1 MRKNKSI
8 EVEVPAKPE
17 YSTKAQQ
24 AYYKALSSVHT
35 ELLAY
40 INDRDATALDNFEI
54 KFVLDQLRAIKS
66 TIKDGASVVDGGVFR
81 DIDRLNHQV
90 QQYYGSINAK
100 NNNVSADEKLQQLND
115 EFNIEQLNK
124 QAQEEIR
131 KNEQTKTKY
140 SKQLDEYIDS
150 LRGFEKVPYY
160 RGIDFELQDRALVEE
175 EKKSNVI
182 ANRLLEK
189 NADLGKQ

>member
-8 EVEVPAKPE
+8 EIEAPAKPE

-24 AYYKALSSVHT
+24 VYYKALLSVHA

-40 INDRDATALDNFEI
+40 INDMDTTALDNFEV

-66 TIKDGASVVDGGVFR
+66 TITDGASVVDGGVFR
-81 DIDRLNHQV
+81 DIDRFNHQV
-90 QQYYGSINAK
+90 QQYYGSVNLMS
-100 NNNVSADEKLQQLND
+100 NNVSADEKLQQLND

-124 QAQEEIR
+124 QAQEEMR
-131 KNEQTKTKY
+131 KTEQMKAEY

-150 LRGFEKVPYY
+150 LREFESVPYY
-160 RGIDFELQDRALVEE
+160 RGIDFELQDQALVEE

-182 ANRLLEK
+182 ANRLLK
-189 NADLGKQ
+189 KRRFK

>member
-17 YSTKAQQ
+17 YSTTAQR

-35 ELLAY
+35 KLLAH
-40 INDRDATALDNFEI
+40 INDRDATALDNFEV

-66 TIKDGASVVDGGVFR
+66 TITDGAGVVDGGVFR
-81 DIDRLNHQV
+81 DIDRFNHQV
-90 QQYYGSINAK
+90 QQYYGSINVK
-100 NNNVSADEKLQQLND
+100 SNNVSADEKLQQLND

-131 KNEQTKTKY
+131 KNEQMGGRY

-150 LRGFEKVPYY
+150 LREFEKVPYY
-160 RGIDFELQDRALVEE
+160 RGIDFELQDRTLVQQ

-182 ANRLLEK
+182 ANRLLERT
-189 NADLGKQ
+189 QI

>member
-8 EVEVPAKPE
+8 EVEAPTKPE

-24 AYYKALSSVHT
+24 AYYKALLSVHT
-35 ELLAY
+35 KLLAH
-40 INDRDATALDNFEI
+40 INDRDSTALDNFEV

-66 TIKDGASVVDGGVFR
+66 TITDGASVVDGGVFR
-81 DIDRLNHQV
+81 DINRLNQQV
-90 QQYYGSINAK
+90 QQYHGSINARK
-100 NNNVSADEKLQQLND
+100 NNVSADEKLQQLND

-131 KNEQTKTKY
+131 KNEQMKAKY

-150 LRGFEKVPYY
+150 LREFESVPYY
-160 RGIDFELQDRALVEE
+160 HGIDFELQDLALVEE

-189 NADLGKQ
+189 TQI

>member
-17 YSTKAQQ
+17 YSTTAQQ
-24 AYYKALSSVHT
+24 AYYKALPSVHT
-35 ELLAY
+35 KLLAY
-40 INDRDATALDNFEI
+40 INDRDTTALDNFEV

-66 TIKDGASVVDGGVFR
+66 TITDGASVVDGGVFR

-90 QQYYGSINAK
+90 QQYYGSVNVRS
-100 NNNVSADEKLQQLND
+100 NNVSADEKLQQLND

-131 KNEQTKTKY
+131 KNEQMGGRY

-150 LRGFEKVPYY
+150 LREFEKVPYY
-160 RGIDFELQDRALVEE
+160 RGIDFELQDRTLVQQ

-182 ANRLLEK
+182 ANRLLERT
-189 NADLGKQ
+189 QI

>member
-17 YSTKAQQ
+17 YSTTAQR

-35 ELLAY
+35 KLLAH
-40 INDRDATALDNFEI
+40 INDRDATALDNFEV

-66 TIKDGASVVDGGVFR
+66 TITDGAGVVDGGVFR
-81 DIDRLNHQV
+81 DIDRFNHQV
-90 QQYYGSINAK
+90 QQYYGSINVK
-100 NNNVSADEKLQQLND
+100 SNNVSADEKLQQLND

-131 KNEQTKTKY
+131 KNEQMGRRY

-150 LRGFEKVPYY
+150 LREFEKVPYY
-160 RGIDFELQDRALVEE
+160 RGIDFELQDRTLVQQ

-182 ANRLLEK
+182 ANRLLERT
-189 NADLGKQ
+189 QI

>member
-17 YSTKAQQ
+17 YSTTAQQ

-35 ELLAY
+35 KLLAY
-40 INDRDATALDNFEI
+40 INDRDTTALDNFEV

-66 TIKDGASVVDGGVFR
+66 TITDGASVVDGGVFR

-90 QQYYGSINAK
+90 QQYYGSVNVRS
-100 NNNVSADEKLQQLND
+100 NNVSADEKLQQLND
-115 EFNIEQLNK
+115 EFNIEKLNK

-131 KNEQTKTKY
+131 NNEQMGGRY

-150 LRGFEKVPYY
+150 LREFEKVPYY
-160 RGIDFELQDRALVEE
+160 RGIDFELQDRTLMQQ

-182 ANRLLEK
+182 ANRLLERT
-189 NADLGKQ
+189 QI

>member
-1 MRKNKSI
+1 MKKTKSI
-8 EVEVPAKPE
+8 EVEVPTKPE
-17 YSTKAQQ
+17 YSTKDQQ

-40 INDRDATALDNFEI
+40 INDRDATALDNFEV
-54 KFVLDQLRAIKS
+54 KFVLGQLRAIKS
-66 TIKDGASVVDGGVFR
+66 TITDGAGIVDGGVFR

-90 QQYYGSINAK
+90 QQYYGSINVK
-100 NNNVSADEKLQQLND
+100 GNNVSADEKLQQLND

-131 KNEQTKTKY
+131 KNEQMKAKY

-150 LRGFEKVPYY
+150 LREFEKVPYY
-160 RGIDFELQDRALVEE
+160 RGTDFELQDRTLAQQ

-189 NADLGKQ
+189 TQI

>member
-8 EVEVPAKPE
+8 EVEAPTKPE
-17 YSTKAQQ
+17 YSTTAQQ

-35 ELLAY
+35 KLLAY
-40 INDRDATALDNFEI
+40 INDRDTAALDNFEV

-66 TIKDGASVVDGGVFR
+66 TITDGASVVDGGVFR
-81 DIDRLNHQV
+81 DIDRFNHQV
-90 QQYYGSINAK
+90 QQYYGSVNIRS
-100 NNNVSADEKLQQLND
+100 NNVSADEKLQQLND

-131 KNEQTKTKY
+131 KNEQMKAKY

-150 LRGFEKVPYY
+150 LREFEKVPYY
-160 RGIDFELQDRALVEE
+160 RGIDFELQDRTLVQQ

-189 NADLGKQ
+189 TQI

>member
-1 MRKNKSI
+1 M
-8 EVEVPAKPE
+8 
-17 YSTKAQQ
+17 
-24 AYYKALSSVHT
+24 
-35 ELLAY
+35 
-40 INDRDATALDNFEI
+40 
-54 KFVLDQLRAIKS
+54 DQLRAIKS
-66 TIKDGASVVDGGVFR
+66 TITDGASVVDGGVFR

-90 QQYYGSINAK
+90 QQYYGSVNVRS
-100 NNNVSADEKLQQLND
+100 NNVSADEKLQQLND

-131 KNEQTKTKY
+131 KNEQMGGRY

-150 LRGFEKVPYY
+150 LREFEKVPYY
-160 RGIDFELQDRALVEE
+160 RGIDFELQDRTLVQQ

-189 NADLGKQ
+189 TQI

>member
-17 YSTKAQQ
+17 YSTTAQQ

-35 ELLAY
+35 KLLAY
-40 INDRDATALDNFEI
+40 INDRDTTALDNFEV

-66 TIKDGASVVDGGVFR
+66 TITDGVSVIDGGVFR
-81 DIDRLNHQV
+81 DIDRFNHQV
-90 QQYYGSINAK
+90 QQYYGSVNVRS
-100 NNNVSADEKLQQLND
+100 NNVSADEKLQQLND

-131 KNEQTKTKY
+131 KNEQMGGRY

-150 LRGFEKVPYY
+150 LREFEKVPYY
-160 RGIDFELQDRALVEE
+160 RGIDFELQDRTLVQQ

-182 ANRLLEK
+182 ANRLLERT
-189 NADLGKQ
+189 QI

>member
-17 YSTKAQQ
+17 YSTTAQQ

-35 ELLAY
+35 KLLAY
-40 INDRDATALDNFEI
+40 INDRDTTALDNFEV
-54 KFVLDQLRAIKS
+54 KFVSDQLRAIKS
-66 TIKDGASVVDGGVFR
+66 TITDGASVVDGGVFR

-90 QQYYGSINAK
+90 QQYYGSVNVRS
-100 NNNVSADEKLQQLND
+100 NNVSADEKLQQLND

-131 KNEQTKTKY
+131 KNEQMGGRY

-150 LRGFEKVPYY
+150 LREFEKVPYY
-160 RGIDFELQDRALVEE
+160 RGIDFELQDRTLVQQ

-182 ANRLLEK
+182 ANRLLERT
-189 NADLGKQ
+189 QI

>member
-17 YSTKAQQ
+17 YSTTAQR

-35 ELLAY
+35 KLLAH
-40 INDRDATALDNFEI
+40 INDRDATALDNFEV

-66 TIKDGASVVDGGVFR
+66 TITDGAGVVDGGVFR
-81 DIDRLNHQV
+81 DIDRFNHQV
-90 QQYYGSINAK
+90 QQYYGSINVK
-100 NNNVSADEKLQQLND
+100 SNNVSADEKLQQLND

-131 KNEQTKTKY
+131 KNEQMGGRY

-150 LRGFEKVPYY
+150 LREFEKVPYY
-160 RGIDFELQDRALVEE
+160 RGIDFELQDRTLVQQ

-182 ANRLLEK
+182 ANKLLERT
-189 NADLGKQ
+189 QI

>member
-8 EVEVPAKPE
+8 EIEAPAKPE

-24 AYYKALSSVHT
+24 VYYKALSSVHT

-40 INDRDATALDNFEI
+40 INDRDTTVLDNFEV
-54 KFVLDQLRAIKS
+54 KFVLDQLRTVKS
-66 TIKDGASVVDGGVFR
+66 TITDGVSVVNGGVFR

-90 QQYYGSINAK
+90 QQYHGSINAR

-131 KNEQTKTKY
+131 KNEQMKTKY
-140 SKQLDEYIDS
+140 SKQVNEYIDS
-150 LRGFEKVPYY
+150 LREFEKVPYY

-189 NADLGKQ
+189 TSSSNK

>member
-17 YSTKAQQ
+17 YSTTAQQ

-35 ELLAY
+35 KLLAY
-40 INDRDATALDNFEI
+40 INDRDTTALDNFEV

-66 TIKDGASVVDGGVFR
+66 TITDGASVVDGGVFR
-81 DIDRLNHQV
+81 DINRLNQQV
-90 QQYYGSINAK
+90 QQYHGSINVR

-131 KNEQTKTKY
+131 KNEQMKAKY

-150 LRGFEKVPYY
+150 LREFEKVPYY
-160 RGIDFELQDRALVEE
+160 RGIDFELQDRTLVQQ

-182 ANRLLEK
+182 ANRLLERT
-189 NADLGKQ
+189 QI

>member
-17 YSTKAQQ
+17 YSTTAQR

-35 ELLAY
+35 KLLAH
-40 INDRDATALDNFEI
+40 INDRDATALDNFEV

-66 TIKDGASVVDGGVFR
+66 TITDGAGVVDGGVFR
-81 DIDRLNHQV
+81 DIDRFNHQA
-90 QQYYGSINAK
+90 QQYYGSINVK
-100 NNNVSADEKLQQLND
+100 SNNVSADEKLQQLND

-131 KNEQTKTKY
+131 KNEQMGGRY

-150 LRGFEKVPYY
+150 LREFEKVPYY
-160 RGIDFELQDRALVEE
+160 RGIDFELQDRTLVQQ

-189 NADLGKQ
+189 TQI

>member
-17 YSTKAQQ
+17 YSTTAQR

-35 ELLAY
+35 KLLAH
-40 INDRDATALDNFEI
+40 INDRDATALDNFEV

-66 TIKDGASVVDGGVFR
+66 TITDGAGVVDGGVFR
-81 DIDRLNHQV
+81 DIDRFNHQV
-90 QQYYGSINAK
+90 QQYYGSINVK
-100 NNNVSADEKLQQLND
+100 SNNVSADEKLQQLND

-131 KNEQTKTKY
+131 KNEQMGGRY

-150 LRGFEKVPYY
+150 LREFEKVPYY
-160 RGIDFELQDRALVEE
+160 RGIDFELQDRTLVQQ

-189 NADLGKQ
+189 TQI

>member
-17 YSTKAQQ
+17 YSTTAQQ

-35 ELLAY
+35 KLLAY
-40 INDRDATALDNFEI
+40 INDRDTTALDNFEV

-66 TIKDGASVVDGGVFR
+66 TITDGASVVNGGVFR

-90 QQYYGSINAK
+90 QQYHGSINAR

-131 KNEQTKTKY
+131 KNEQMKVKY
-140 SKQLDEYIDS
+140 SKQLDKYIDR
-150 LRGFEKVPYY
+150 LREFESVPYY
-160 RGIDFELQDRALVEE
+160 HGIDFELQDRALVEE

-189 NADLGKQ
+189 TQI

>member
-17 YSTKAQQ
+17 YSTTAQQ

-35 ELLAY
+35 KLLAY
-40 INDRDATALDNFEI
+40 INDRDTTALDNFEV

-66 TIKDGASVVDGGVFR
+66 TITDGASVVDGGVFR

-90 QQYYGSINAK
+90 QQYYGSVNVRS
-100 NNNVSADEKLQQLND
+100 NNVSADEKLQQLND

-131 KNEQTKTKY
+131 KNEQMGGRY
-140 SKQLDEYIDS
+140 SKQSDEYIDS
-150 LRGFEKVPYY
+150 LREFEKVPYY
-160 RGIDFELQDRALVEE
+160 RGIDFELQDRTLVQQ

-182 ANRLLEK
+182 ANRLLERT
-189 NADLGKQ
+189 QI

>member
-17 YSTKAQQ
+17 YSTTAQQ

-35 ELLAY
+35 KLLAY
-40 INDRDATALDNFEI
+40 INDRDTTALDNFEV

-66 TIKDGASVVDGGVFR
+66 TITDGASVVDGGVFR

-90 QQYYGSINAK
+90 QQYYGSVNVRS
-100 NNNVSADEKLQQLND
+100 NNVSADEKLQQLND

-131 KNEQTKTKY
+131 KNEQMGGRY

-150 LRGFEKVPYY
+150 LREFEKVPYY
-160 RGIDFELQDRALVEE
+160 RGIDFELQDRTLVQQ

-182 ANRLLEK
+182 ANRLLERT
-189 NADLGKQ
+189 QI

>member
-17 YSTKAQQ
+17 YSTTAQQ

-35 ELLAY
+35 KLLAY
-40 INDRDATALDNFEI
+40 INDRDTTALDNFEV

-66 TIKDGASVVDGGVFR
+66 TITDGASVVDGGVFK
-81 DIDRLNHQV
+81 DIDRFNHQV
-90 QQYYGSINAK
+90 QQYYGSVNAR

-115 EFNIEQLNK
+115 EFNIEELKK

-131 KNEQTKTKY
+131 ENEQMKVKY

-150 LRGFEKVPYY
+150 LREFESVPYY
-160 RGIDFELQDRALVEE
+160 HGIDFELQDWALVEE

-182 ANRLLEK
+182 ANRLLK
-189 NADLGKQ
+189 KTQI

>member
-17 YSTKAQQ
+17 YSTTAQR

-35 ELLAY
+35 KLLAH
-40 INDRDATALDNFEI
+40 INDRDATALDNFEV
-54 KFVLDQLRAIKS
+54 KFGLDQLRAIKS
-66 TIKDGASVVDGGVFR
+66 TITDGAGVIDGGVFR

-90 QQYYGSINAK
+90 QQYYGSINVK
-100 NNNVSADEKLQQLND
+100 SNNVSADEKLQQLND

-131 KNEQTKTKY
+131 KNEQMKSKY
-140 SKQLDEYIDS
+140 SKQVDEYIDS
-150 LRGFEKVPYY
+150 LREFEKVPYY
-160 RGIDFELQDRALVEE
+160 RGIDFELQDQTLVQR

-189 NADLGKQ
+189 TQI

>member
-1 MRKNKSI
+1 MKKNKTI
-8 EVEVPAKPE
+8 EVEAPTKPE

-24 AYYKALSSVHT
+24 EYYEALSSVHT
-35 ELLAY
+35 KLLAY
-40 INDRDATALDNFEI
+40 INDKDNIALDNFEV

-66 TIKDGASVVDGGVFR
+66 TITDGASVVDGGVFR

-90 QQYYGSINAK
+90 QQYYGSVNVRS
-100 NNNVSADEKLQQLND
+100 NNVSADEKLQQLND

-131 KNEQTKTKY
+131 KNEQMGGRY

-150 LRGFEKVPYY
+150 LREFESVPYY
-160 RGIDFELQDRALVEE
+160 HGIDFELQDRALVEE

-189 NADLGKQ
+189 TQI

>member
-17 YSTKAQQ
+17 YSTTAQR
-24 AYYKALSSVHT
+24 AYYKALSNVHT
-35 ELLAY
+35 KLLAH
-40 INDRDATALDNFEI
+40 INDRDATALDNFEV

-66 TIKDGASVVDGGVFR
+66 TITDGAGVVDGGVFR
-81 DIDRLNHQV
+81 DIDRFNHQV
-90 QQYYGSINAK
+90 QQYYGSINVK
-100 NNNVSADEKLQQLND
+100 SNNVSADEKLQQLND

-131 KNEQTKTKY
+131 KNEQMGGRY

-150 LRGFEKVPYY
+150 LREFEKVSYY
-160 RGIDFELQDRALVEE
+160 RGIDFELQDRTLVQQ

-189 NADLGKQ
+189 TQI

>member
-17 YSTKAQQ
+17 YSTTAQR

-35 ELLAY
+35 KLLAH
-40 INDRDATALDNFEI
+40 INDREATALDNFEV

-66 TIKDGASVVDGGVFR
+66 TITDGAGVVDGGVFR
-81 DIDRLNHQV
+81 DIDRFNHQV
-90 QQYYGSINAK
+90 QQYYGSINVK
-100 NNNVSADEKLQQLND
+100 SNNVSADEKLQQLND

-131 KNEQTKTKY
+131 KNEQMGGRY

-150 LRGFEKVPYY
+150 LREFEKVPYY
-160 RGIDFELQDRALVEE
+160 RGIDFELQDRTLVQQ

-182 ANRLLEK
+182 ANRLL
-189 NADLGKQ
+189 GRTQI

>member
-17 YSTKAQQ
+17 YSTTAQQ

-35 ELLAY
+35 KLLAY
-40 INDRDATALDNFEI
+40 INDRDTTVLDNFEV
-54 KFVLDQLRAIKS
+54 KFVLDQLRTVKS
-66 TIKDGASVVDGGVFR
+66 TITDGASVVNGGVFR

-90 QQYYGSINAK
+90 QQYHGSINAR

-131 KNEQTKTKY
+131 KNEQMKVKY
-140 SKQLDEYIDS
+140 SKQLDEYIDR
-150 LRGFEKVPYY
+150 LREFESVPYY
-160 RGIDFELQDRALVEE
+160 HGIDFELQDRALVEE

-182 ANRLLEK
+182 ANRLLK
-189 NADLGKQ
+189 KTQI

>member
-1 MRKNKSI
+1 MKKNKTI
-8 EVEVPAKPE
+8 EVEAPTKPE
-17 YSTKAQQ
+17 YSTTAQQ

-35 ELLAY
+35 KLLAY
-40 INDRDATALDNFEI
+40 INDRDTAALDNFEV

-66 TIKDGASVVDGGVFR
+66 TITDGASVVDGGVFR
-81 DIDRLNHQV
+81 DIDRFNHQV
-90 QQYYGSINAK
+90 QQYYGSVNVRS
-100 NNNVSADEKLQQLND
+100 NNVSADEKLQQLND

-131 KNEQTKTKY
+131 KNEQMGGRY

-150 LRGFEKVPYY
+150 LREFEKVPYY
-160 RGIDFELQDRALVEE
+160 RGIDFELQDRTLVQQ

-182 ANRLLEK
+182 ANRLLERT
-189 NADLGKQ
+189 QI

>member
-1 MRKNKSI
+1 MKKNKTI
-8 EVEVPAKPE
+8 EVEAPTKPE
-17 YSTKAQQ
+17 YSTTAQQ

-35 ELLAY
+35 KLLAY
-40 INDRDATALDNFEI
+40 INDRDTAALDNFEV

-66 TIKDGASVVDGGVFR
+66 TITDGASVVDGGVFR
-81 DIDRLNHQV
+81 DIDRFNHQV
-90 QQYYGSINAK
+90 QQYYGSVNIRS
-100 NNNVSADEKLQQLND
+100 NNVSADEKLQQLND

-131 KNEQTKTKY
+131 KNEQMKAKY

-150 LRGFEKVPYY
+150 LREFESVPYY
-160 RGIDFELQDRALVEE
+160 HGIDFELQDRALVEE

-189 NADLGKQ
+189 TQI

>member
-17 YSTKAQQ
+17 YSTTAQR

-35 ELLAY
+35 KLLAH
-40 INDRDATALDNFEI
+40 INDRDATALDNFEV

-66 TIKDGASVVDGGVFR
+66 TITDGAGVVDGGVFR
-81 DIDRLNHQV
+81 DIDRFNHQV
-90 QQYYGSINAK
+90 QQYYGSINVK
-100 NNNVSADEKLQQLND
+100 SNNVSADEKLQQLND

-131 KNEQTKTKY
+131 KNEQMGGRY

-150 LRGFEKVPYY
+150 LREFEKVPYY
-160 RGIDFELQDRALVEE
+160 RGIDFELQDRTLVQQ

-182 ANRLLEK
+182 ANRLL
-189 NADLGKQ
+189 GRTQI

>member
-17 YSTKAQQ
+17 YSTTAQR

-35 ELLAY
+35 KLLAH
-40 INDRDATALDNFEI
+40 INDRDATALDNFEV

-66 TIKDGASVVDGGVFR
+66 TITDGAGVVDGGVFR
-81 DIDRLNHQV
+81 DIDRFNHQV
-90 QQYYGSINAK
+90 QQYYGSINVK
-100 NNNVSADEKLQQLND
+100 SNNVSADEKLQQLND

-131 KNEQTKTKY
+131 KNEQMGGRY

-150 LRGFEKVPYY
+150 LREFEKVPYY
-160 RGIDFELQDRALVEE
+160 RRIDFELQDRTLVQQ

-189 NADLGKQ
+189 TQI

>member
-17 YSTKAQQ
+17 YSTTAQQ

-35 ELLAY
+35 KLLAY
-40 INDRDATALDNFEI
+40 INDRDTTALDNFEV
-54 KFVLDQLRAIKS
+54 KFVLDQFRAIKS
-66 TIKDGASVVDGGVFR
+66 TITDGASVVNGGVFR

-90 QQYYGSINAK
+90 QQYHGSINAR
-100 NNNVSADEKLQQLND
+100 NNNISAGEKLQQLND

-124 QAQEEIR
+124 QSQEEIR
-131 KNEQTKTKY
+131 KNEQMKVKY
-140 SKQLDEYIDS
+140 SKQLDEYIDN
-150 LRGFEKVPYY
+150 LREFESVPYY
-160 RGIDFELQDRALVEE
+160 HGIDFELQDQALVKE

-182 ANRLLEK
+182 ANRLLK
-189 NADLGKQ
+189 KTQI

>member
-17 YSTKAQQ
+17 YSTTAQQ

-35 ELLAY
+35 KLLAY
-40 INDRDATALDNFEI
+40 INDRDTTALDNFEV

-66 TIKDGASVVDGGVFR
+66 TITDGASVVDGGVFR
-81 DIDRLNHQV
+81 DINRLNQQV
-90 QQYYGSINAK
+90 QQYHGSINAR

-131 KNEQTKTKY
+131 KNEQMGGRY

-150 LRGFEKVPYY
+150 LREFESVPYY
-160 RGIDFELQDRALVEE
+160 HGIDFELQDQALVEE

-182 ANRLLEK
+182 ANRLLK
-189 NADLGKQ
+189 KTQI

>member
-17 YSTKAQQ
+17 YSTTAQR

-35 ELLAY
+35 KLLAH
-40 INDRDATALDNFEI
+40 INDRDATALDNFEV
-54 KFVLDQLRAIKS
+54 KFGLDQLRAIKS
-66 TIKDGASVVDGGVFR
+66 TITDGAGVVDGGVFR

-90 QQYYGSINAK
+90 QQYYGSINVK
-100 NNNVSADEKLQQLND
+100 SNNVSADEKLQQLND

-131 KNEQTKTKY
+131 KNEQMKSKY
-140 SKQLDEYIDS
+140 SKQVDEYIDS
-150 LRGFEKVPYY
+150 LREFEKVPYY
-160 RGIDFELQDRALVEE
+160 RGIDFELQDQTLVQQ

-189 NADLGKQ
+189 TQI